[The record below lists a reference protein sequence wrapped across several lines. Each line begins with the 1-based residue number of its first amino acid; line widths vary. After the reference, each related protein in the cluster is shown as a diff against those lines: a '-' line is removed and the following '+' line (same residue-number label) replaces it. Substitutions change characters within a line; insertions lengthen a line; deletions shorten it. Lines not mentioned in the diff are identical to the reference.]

1 MNRDLEIKTLTFTYP
16 ESSLG
21 VIRYRTIYMT
31 EKDVIDVKF
40 KRNSDTVTRR
50 TRGEIIKIGIDED
63 TNRYYFVVIAYDY
76 TEDNVFKIHIDE
88 IKSIVNINHSVD
100 PYSFNTVYSPDE
112 SVIMVKAVEGQLMF
126 SHDGETWVPVAGSAS
141 TSDGRVYKTT
151 GTITDETDAD
161 TIPTSGVVLETIRSM
176 ISDIEIPEPE
186 YIYDKC
192 VENGLT
198 LTKNQFAKALV
209 DLVSNMD
216 RIFTAYYSAEDVENN
231 AED

>member
-1 MNRDLEIKTLTFTYP
+1 M
-16 ESSLG
+16 SLILINSLIMG
-21 VIRYRTIYMT
+21 LSKMATI
-31 EKDVIDVKF
+31 
-40 KRNSDTVTRR
+40 
-50 TRGEIIKIGIDED
+50 
-63 TNRYYFVVIAYDY
+63 FVLK
-76 TEDNVFKIHIDE
+76 NC
-88 IKSIVNINHSVD
+88 
-100 PYSFNTVYSPDE
+100 FNTVYSPDE

-176 ISDIEIPEPE
+176 IPDIEIPEPE

-209 DLVSNMD
+209 DLVSNID